1 MFRHV
6 RPCESCCCA
15 RGDVDSV
22 LPIGLGQQPRLG
34 HRDAPHQQE
43 DPVSHPK
50 QLICKKEL
58 TKLVKYSS
66 QHIARL
72 EKAGRFPKRLRLGQ
86 NRVAWLLAEVE
97 EWIDERLAKRA

>member
-1 MFRHV
+1 MLLNIRRIQMH
-6 RPCESCCCA
+6 
-15 RGDVDSV
+15 
-22 LPIGLGQQPRLG
+22 
-34 HRDAPHQQE
+34 
-43 DPVSHPK
+43 HPK

-72 EKAGRFPKRLRLGQ
+72 EKAGQFPKRLRLGQ

-97 EWIDERLAKRA
+97 DWIEQRLAKRDAVHLTCDE